1 MAAELRATSSSVF
14 ELVIK
19 RAAKRQTARA
29 LACLIKACPISG
41 WWMRSRLCLFIPQ
54 SPTTPLLLRDRLAE
68 LEAEIKRLNSTNIG
82 EANQRIATLE
92 NLLEEKKES
101 ERRLLTM
108 LSEMKTRLD
117 DQRIMLD
124 RLMKRLDSE
133 AGNQSS

>member
-1 MAAELRATSSSVF
+1 
-14 ELVIK
+14 
-19 RAAKRQTARA
+19 
-29 LACLIKACPISG
+29 
-41 WWMRSRLCLFIPQ
+41 MRSRLCLFIPQ

>member
-1 MAAELRATSSSVF
+1 
-14 ELVIK
+14 
-19 RAAKRQTARA
+19 
-29 LACLIKACPISG
+29 
-41 WWMRSRLCLFIPQ
+41 MRSRLCLFIPQ

-101 ERRLLTM
+101 ERRLLMM
-108 LSEMKTRLD
+108 LSEMKSRLD

-124 RLMKRLDSE
+124 RLMKRMDS
-133 AGNQSS
+133 GVGQQSSSLVR

>member
-1 MAAELRATSSSVF
+1 
-14 ELVIK
+14 
-19 RAAKRQTARA
+19 
-29 LACLIKACPISG
+29 
-41 WWMRSRLCLFIPQ
+41 MRSRLCLFIPQ

-82 EANQRIATLE
+82 DANQRIATLE

-108 LSEMKTRLD
+108 LSEMKTRLV

>member
-1 MAAELRATSSSVF
+1 M
-14 ELVIK
+14 
-19 RAAKRQTARA
+19 
-29 LACLIKACPISG
+29 
-41 WWMRSRLCLFIPQ
+41 
-54 SPTTPLLLRDRLAE
+54 
-68 LEAEIKRLNSTNIG
+68 NSTNIG